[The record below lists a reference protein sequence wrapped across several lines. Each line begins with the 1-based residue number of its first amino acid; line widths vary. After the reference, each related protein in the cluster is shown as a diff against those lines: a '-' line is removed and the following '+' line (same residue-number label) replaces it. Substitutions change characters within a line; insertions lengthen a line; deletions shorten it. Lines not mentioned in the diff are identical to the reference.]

1 MSLRLRLNLLITA
14 LMLLFMVALG
24 WVIMQET
31 RVSIRERVEA
41 ATRVTVQLM
50 DTVITSSVMNPEF
63 GFTHEVL
70 KGFLERLGY
79 VRSNKI
85 TLTDLQGKLLYE
97 SPPSK
102 FRADVHPPQWFANW
116 VAPKP
121 EKVERLVRFGRLSIE
136 SSAEGSIREAWV
148 SLQQIMWIGLGF
160 FIVLNGVVYWMLG
173 HWLKPLQPILGAI
186 NRMERG
192 NLDTRLPEFSLP
204 EFEKIGHSLNRMA
217 ESLAAERQLEENRQ
231 LTHLIQSHIEEERRS
246 LARELHDELGQ
257 YVTAIKTFAVAIV
270 NKSKGS
276 APDIEASA
284 KTIVAAA
291 NHIYD
296 GMHDI
301 IRQLRPGSLDNLGLA
316 ETLRDTVNV
325 VQQQHPEM
333 KINLMLDG
341 KLDALGETLNINIY
355 RIVQESLN
363 NAVKHAEANQLEIRL
378 SMSEAGELQLVVHDN
393 GKGMDIHTVDQTNHF
408 GLLGMRER
416 VQALH
421 GSFNVDSK
429 AGQGTTIYINI
440 PQAMKTEG

>member
-1 MSLRLRLNLLITA
+1 MSLRLRLNLLITT
-14 LMLLFMVALG
+14 LMLLFMVAVG
-24 WVIMQET
+24 WVILEET

-50 DTVITSSVMNPEF
+50 DTVIASSTMNPEF
-63 GFTHEVL
+63 GYTHEVL
-70 KGFLERLGY
+70 KGFLEHLGY

-85 TLTDLQGKLLYE
+85 TLTDLQGKLLYV

-102 FRADVHPPQWFANW
+102 FRAGVHPPQWFANW

-136 SSAEGSIREAWV
+136 SSAEGSIREAWN
-148 SLQQIMWIGLGF
+148 SLQQIMWIGLSF
-160 FIVLNGVVYWMLG
+160 FIVLNVVVYWMLG

-192 NLDTRLPEFSLP
+192 NLNTRLPEFDLP

-217 ESLAAERQLEENRQ
+217 ESLAAERQLEESRQ

-270 NKSKGS
+270 NRSKNG

-316 ETLRDTVNV
+316 ETLSDAVNV
-325 VQQQHPEM
+325 VQQQHPEL
-333 KINLMLDG
+333 KINLVMAG
-341 KLDALGETLNINIY
+341 KVDRLGETLNINIY
-355 RIVQESLN
+355 RIVQEALN
-363 NAVKHAEANQLEIRL
+363 NAIKHAEANLLEIKL
-378 SMSEAGELQLVVHDN
+378 STTETGDLQLAIHDD
-393 GKGMDIHTVDQTNHF
+393 GKGMDINAVDQTNHF

-429 AGQGTTIYINI
+429 AGQGTAIYINI
-440 PQAMKTEG
+440 PQAVKTEG

>member
-70 KGFLERLGY
+70 QGFLERLGY

-85 TLTDLQGKLLYE
+85 TLTDLQGRLLYE

-102 FRADVHPPQWFANW
+102 FRADVHPPQWFADW

-121 EKVERLVRFGRLSIE
+121 EKVERLVRFGRLTIE
-136 SSAEGSIREAWV
+136 SSSEGSIREAWV

-160 FIVLNGVVYWMLG
+160 FIVLNGMVYWMLG

-186 NRMERG
+186 NRMEKG
-192 NLDTRLPEFSLP
+192 DLDTRLPEFDLP

-270 NKSKGS
+270 NKSRQS
-276 APDIEASA
+276 APEIEASA

-301 IRQLRPGSLDNLGLA
+301 IRQLRPGSLDNLGLS
-316 ETLRDTVNV
+316 ETLKDTVNV
-325 VQQQHPEM
+325 VQQQCPEM
-333 KINLMLDG
+333 KIDLTLEG
-341 KLDALGETLNINIY
+341 RLDALGETLNINIY
-355 RIVQESLN
+355 RIVQEALN
-363 NAVKHAEANQLEIRL
+363 NAVKHAEANQMQIGL
-378 SMSEAGELQLVVHDN
+378 SMTAAGELQLVIHDN
-393 GKGMDIHTVDQTNHF
+393 GKGMDIHAVDQTHHF

-421 GSFNVDSK
+421 GRFSVDSK
-429 AGQGTTIYINI
+429 AGQGTTININI
-440 PQAMKTEG
+440 PQAVKTEG

>member
-97 SPPSK
+97 SPPSR
-102 FRADVHPPQWFANW
+102 FRANVHPPQWFNDW

-121 EKVERLVRFGRLSIE
+121 EKVERLVRFGRLTIE
-136 SSAEGSIREAWV
+136 SSSEGSIREAWA
-148 SLQQIMWIGLGF
+148 SLQQLMWIGLGF
-160 FIVLNGVVYWMLG
+160 FIVLNGMVYWMLG

-186 NRMERG
+186 NRMEKG
-192 NLDTRLPEFSLP
+192 NLDTRLPEFDLP

-276 APDIEASA
+276 APEIEASA

-325 VQQQHPEM
+325 VQQQHPELQ
-333 KINLMLDG
+333 ITLSLEG

-355 RIVQESLN
+355 RIVQEALN
-363 NAVKHAEANQLEIRL
+363 NVVKHAEANQMRIGL
-378 SMSEAGELQLVVHDN
+378 SMTKASELQLMIHDN
-393 GKGMDIHTVDQTNHF
+393 GKGMDIHAVDQTNHF
-408 GLLGMRER
+408 GLLGIRER

-421 GSFNVDSK
+421 GSFNVDSS
-429 AGQGTTIYINI
+429 AGQGTKININI
-440 PQAMKTEG
+440 PQAVKTEG

>member
-1 MSLRLRLNLLITA
+1 MSLRLRLNLMITA

-41 ATRVTVQLM
+41 ATRVTVQLI

-63 GFTHEVL
+63 GYTHEVL

-102 FRADVHPPQWFANW
+102 FRADVHPPQWFADW

-121 EKVERLVRFGRLSIE
+121 EKVERLVRFGRLTIE
-136 SSAEGSIREAWV
+136 SSSEGSIREAWM
-148 SLQQIMWIGLGF
+148 SLQQLMWIGLGF
-160 FIVLNGVVYWMLG
+160 FIVLNGMVYWMLG

-186 NRMERG
+186 NRMEKG
-192 NLDTRLPEFSLP
+192 NLDTRLPEFDLP

-276 APDIEASA
+276 VPEVEASA

-316 ETLRDTVNV
+316 ETLRDAVNV

-333 KINLMLDG
+333 KIDLSLEG

-355 RIVQESLN
+355 RIVQEALN
-363 NAVKHAEANQLEIRL
+363 NAVKHAEANQMQLRL
-378 SMSEAGELQLVVHDN
+378 SMTEAGELQLVIHDN
-393 GKGMDIHTVDQTNHF
+393 GKGMDIHAVDQTNHF

-421 GSFNVDSK
+421 GSFSVDSK
-429 AGQGTTIYINI
+429 AGQGTTIDINI
-440 PQAMKTEG
+440 PQAVKTEG